1 MSKKPIKQ
9 GPHTVK
15 VDGQKYLVN
24 SVDLKEGTG
33 VARNHVAIAEEL
45 HVGKS
50 LVPTM
55 KRINAK
61 PKDFTC
67 VSFFAGC
74 GGASIGM
81 KMAGMNVLL
90 SNEFIPAAQDTY
102 RVNHPG
108 TILDPSDIRELCPKK
123 ILKQLGLKRGELDH
137 LDMSPPCFVPGTM
150 IHTRDGFK
158 QIEDV
163 VVGDEVLT
171 HTQEFHRVY
180 DTMVRPY
187 KGTMYRIKTMS
198 SGATEA
204 TPEHPYYVRR
214 KADTYRANKDTL
226 GDPMWVD
233 AKDLQKGD
241 YVGIAVNQLSEPCPW
256 DGFDDIRTKRSDLRD
271 YKYQWKNDQVLYRHL
286 NSLPTD
292 SKDFWWV
299 VGRFV
304 GDGWVTHKD
313 EPEHANPRKRVKRS
327 VRICCD
333 KTDEGVELNQICD
346 KLDSCGFSY
355 RVKETRTA
363 YKIRITE
370 SRELCEFLLQF
381 GKGAKNKRVP
391 GFVLS
396 MPKSLV
402 LRFVQGYI
410 SADGYRKGHGH
421 FRFSTVSRELVYG
434 MTHCINKV
442 FGISTGKIGCLS
454 AERQRGYGCNIIEG
468 RECNVS
474 DRYAAEFRLFADQT
488 KSHYIQDDSGI
499 IWVPVKSVEAFDY
512 DGHVH
517 NFSVEEDETYT
528 ANNIVVHNCKGYSA
542 AGVQEEGWNKE
553 VLYSDGV
560 HQRVDD
566 LFDEGI
572 RMLKGLKPKTFIAE
586 NVSGIVRGVSRGF
599 FTETI
604 RDFKEAG
611 YIVKAAVI
619 DPVRLGIPQTR
630 ERLIIMGVR
639 KDLKMEPKFPLPIK
653 AKPVTVQDVLPNVK
667 YIKTS
672 IKNRLTYVPADR
684 PSPTIVA
691 SDFDTGENARFS
703 CGGWCEDDLGR
714 RRKYTLQEVRRI
726 MCFPDDFKLT
736 GTPRQQWERLGRS
749 HVPLQVYHLT
759 KAIRKHVL
767 EPYYDSKGAE
777 YTDNIR

>member
-1 MSKKPIKQ
+1 MTKKSIKQ

-24 SVDLKEGTG
+24 AVELKEGTG
-33 VARNHVAIAEEL
+33 VARNHIAIAEEL
-45 HVGKS
+45 TVGKS

-55 KRINAK
+55 KRINAR
-61 PKDFTC
+61 PKDFTS

-90 SNEFIPAAQDTY
+90 ANEFIPAAQDTY
-102 RVNHPG
+102 RINHPN

-137 LDMSPPCFVPGTM
+137 LDMSPP
-150 IHTRDGFK
+150 
-158 QIEDV
+158 
-163 VVGDEVLT
+163 
-171 HTQEFHRVY
+171 
-180 DTMVRPY
+180 
-187 KGTMYRIKTMS
+187 
-198 SGATEA
+198 
-204 TPEHPYYVRR
+204 
-214 KADTYRANKDTL
+214 
-226 GDPMWVD
+226 
-233 AKDLQKGD
+233 
-241 YVGIAVNQLSEPCPW
+241 
-256 DGFDDIRTKRSDLRD
+256 
-271 YKYQWKNDQVLYRHL
+271 
-286 NSLPTD
+286 
-292 SKDFWWV
+292 
-299 VGRFV
+299 
-304 GDGWVTHKD
+304 
-313 EPEHANPRKRVKRS
+313 
-327 VRICCD
+327 
-333 KTDEGVELNQICD
+333 
-346 KLDSCGFSY
+346 
-355 RVKETRTA
+355 
-363 YKIRITE
+363 
-370 SRELCEFLLQF
+370 
-381 GKGAKNKRVP
+381 
-391 GFVLS
+391 
-396 MPKSLV
+396 
-402 LRFVQGYI
+402 
-410 SADGYRKGHGH
+410 
-421 FRFSTVSRELVYG
+421 
-434 MTHCINKV
+434 
-442 FGISTGKIGCLS
+442 
-454 AERQRGYGCNIIEG
+454 
-468 RECNVS
+468 
-474 DRYAAEFRLFADQT
+474 
-488 KSHYIQDDSGI
+488 
-499 IWVPVKSVEAFDY
+499 
-512 DGHVH
+512 
-517 NFSVEEDETYT
+517 
-528 ANNIVVHNCKGYSA
+528 CKGYSA

-639 KDLKMEPKFPLPIK
+639 KDLKIEPKFPLPIK
-653 AKPVTVQDVLPNVK
+653 AKPVAVHDVLPNVM

-703 CGGWCEDDLGR
+703 CGGWCEDDQGR

-777 YTDNIR
+777 YTDTIR